1 MIRGNERKEIFMD
14 DEDGERFLNTLDEK
28 KKEGEYIL
36 YAYCLMDNHV
46 HLVIKEGKDSIS
58 RIMKRINTSYAYY
71 YNKKYNR
78 VGHVFQD
85 RYRSEAVENDGYLIT
100 LIRYVHNNPVK
111 AGICRN
117 VVQYSWSSYNLY
129 ISLNN
134 SQLIETNEILEI
146 FSSKKEK
153 SIQLFIDHTN
163 EFNHD
168 LYIDI
173 DEKERREIKQEKVE
187 EYIKSFLELHCI
199 DMQIINIKNN
209 KALCESLIRY
219 LKEKP
224 DISIRSISNV
234 LNVNRNTVQRIK

>member
-1 MIRGNERKEIFMD
+1 MELGIYRHEEKSFKRVNRDGSLLTLLILRDTIILSKPQGVDKMPRRSRNVSKSGIYHVMIRGNERKEIFSN
-14 DEDGERFLNTLDEK
+14 DEDRVRFLGTLAEK
-28 KKEGEYIL
+28 KKDGEYIL

-46 HLVIKEGKDSIS
+46 YLVIKEGKDSIS

-71 YNKKYNR
+71 YNKKYDR

-85 RYRSEAVENDGYLIT
+85 RYQSEAVENDGYLIT
-100 LIRYVHNNPVK
+100 VIRYVHNNPVK

-117 VVQYSWSSYNLY
+117 AAQYSWSSYNLY

-134 SQLIETNEILEI
+134 SRLIECNEILEI
-146 FSSKKEK
+146 FSNKKEK

-173 DEKERREIKQEKVE
+173 EEKECSEIK
-187 EYIKSFLELHCI
+187 
-199 DMQIINIKNN
+199 
-209 KALCESLIRY
+209 
-219 LKEKP
+219 
-224 DISIRSISNV
+224 
-234 LNVNRNTVQRIK
+234 